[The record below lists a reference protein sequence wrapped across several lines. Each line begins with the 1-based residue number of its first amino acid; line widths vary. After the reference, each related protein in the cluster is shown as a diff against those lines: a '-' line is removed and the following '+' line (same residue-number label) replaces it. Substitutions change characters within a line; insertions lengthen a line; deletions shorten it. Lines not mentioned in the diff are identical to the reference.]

1 MSRRRK
7 VILVTDGDKMAR
19 KTVEVAARNIG
30 ARCIS
35 ASAGNPTEISGE
47 RLVQLIQ
54 STPHDPVVVMFDD
67 VGMVGKGKGEK
78 VLEYVSRH
86 PEIEVIGAVAV
97 ASHTPYVEGVEVD
110 VSIDRAGHLVEG
122 PVNKEGQAESGR
134 HKYLEGDTVD
144 ILNELHIPVIIGTG
158 DTGKMDGKDSFFAGA
173 PVTTKAFWEILKRS
187 QKPDGS
193 EPTDGRSK

>member
-35 ASAGNPTEISGE
+35 ASAGNPTEISGD
-47 RLVQLIQ
+47 RLVQLIKAT
-54 STPHDPVVVMFDD
+54 SHDPVVVMFDD
-67 VGMVGKGKGEK
+67 VGMTGKGKGEM

-86 PEIEVIGAVAV
+86 PDIEVLGAVAV

-110 VSIDRAGHLVEG
+110 VSVDRAGRLVEG
-122 PVNKEGQAESGR
+122 PVNKDGEPEPAN
-134 HKYLEGDTVD
+134 HKRLEGDTVD
-144 ILNELHIPVIIGTG
+144 ILNQLNVPVIIGTG
-158 DTGKMDGKDSFFAGA
+158 DTGKMEGRDSFLAGA
-173 PVTTKAFWEILKRS
+173 PVTTKAFREILERS
-187 QKPDGS
+187 YNPD
-193 EPTDGRSK
+193 EE